1 MVISGPRLGFS
12 FTSLVKT
19 VGHDVKSV
27 ATNPTV
33 QRAAVA
39 AAQAYAP
46 SQYQRATYWAD
57 RARGIIAPPGT
68 VNVPVAPPPPPPA
81 MAPPPSGPDDG
92 GDDGAPVP
100 QHVEKNKMLPW
111 LIIGGGGLV
120 LLLLLKR

>member
-1 MVISGPRLGFS
+1 MVISGTPLGFS
-12 FTSLVKT
+12 LTSLV
-19 VGHDVKSV
+19 HDVSSV
-27 ATNPTV
+27 AQNEAV

-46 SQYQRATYWAD
+46 NQYAKATYYAD

-68 VNVPVAPPPPPPA
+68 AIVPVAPPPPPPGPP
-81 MAPPPSGPDDG
+81 MPAPGPDDEE
-92 GDDGAPVP
+92 PVGP

-111 LIIGGGGLV
+111 IIIGGGGLV

>member
-1 MVISGPRLGFS
+1 MVISGTPLGFS
-12 FTSLVKT
+12 ITSLVKT

-46 SQYQRATYWAD
+46 NQYSQATYWAD

-68 VNVPVAPPPPPPA
+68 VNVPAAPPPPPPG
-81 MAPPPSGPDDG
+81 PPPAPDDG
-92 GDDGAPVP
+92 GDNVPVP
-100 QHVEKNKMLPW
+100 AQTVEKNKMLPW
-111 LIIGGGGLV
+111 IVIGGGGIL

>member
-46 SQYQRATYWAD
+46 NQYSRATYWAD

-68 VNVPVAPPPPPPA
+68 VNVPVAPPPPPPG
-81 MAPPPSGPDDG
+81 PPMPAPDDG
-92 GDDGAPVP
+92 EDGAPVGP

>member
-46 SQYQRATYWAD
+46 NKYQQATYWAD
-57 RARGIIAPPGT
+57 RARGILAPPGT
-68 VNVPVAPPPPPPA
+68 VNVPVAPPPPPPGLPMPA
-81 MAPPPSGPDDG
+81 PDDG
-92 GDDGAPVP
+92 EDGAPVGP